1 MIIKYAE
8 QSLEKDAG
16 VIGDRLSAIVK
27 KLATNPKSLSKGEA
41 TILASMRGSH
51 ALRNAGRH
59 AGTAATQVAGKTN
72 EALAGLKAQGSKAV
86 AHLKGKTNEALEA
99 GKKHGTKA
107 IETLKANKPAAI
119 AGGAGLLAGAGIGA
133 LAAHKS
139 KK

>member
-1 MIIKYAE
+1 MIIKCAE
-8 QSLEKDAG
+8 QSLLEKDAG
-16 VIGDRLSAIVK
+16 AVGDRLSAIVK
-27 KLATNPKSLSKGEA
+27 KLAKDPKSLGKGEA
-41 TILASMRGSH
+41 AILASI
-51 ALRNAGRH
+51 RNAGKH

-72 EALAGLKAQGSKAV
+72 EALAGLKAHGSKAI

-119 AGGAGLLAGAGIGA
+119 AAGAGLLAGAGVGA
-133 LAAHKS
+133 LATHKS